1 MLDLDYTRLYDHAA
15 LYLMVHE
22 DYNAVDEGSVVPAA
36 LL

>member
-22 DYNAVDEGSVVPAA
+22 DHNAVDKGFLLPAA